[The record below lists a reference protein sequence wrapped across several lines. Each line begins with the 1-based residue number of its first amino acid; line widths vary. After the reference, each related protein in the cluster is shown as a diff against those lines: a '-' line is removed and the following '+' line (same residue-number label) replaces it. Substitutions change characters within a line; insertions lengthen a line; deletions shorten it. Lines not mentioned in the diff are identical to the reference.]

1 MGLSVIQPWH
11 LILIIII
18 ALVVF
23 GPSKLGDVGGQLGRS
38 VREFKKTVNEDESAE
53 GKSAPTE

>member
-11 LILIIII
+11 LILILII

-23 GPSKLGDVGGQLGRS
+23 GPSKFGDIGGQLGRS
-38 VREFKKTVNEDESAE
+38 VRDFKKTVNEDEKAE
-53 GKSAPTE
+53 GKSAQTE